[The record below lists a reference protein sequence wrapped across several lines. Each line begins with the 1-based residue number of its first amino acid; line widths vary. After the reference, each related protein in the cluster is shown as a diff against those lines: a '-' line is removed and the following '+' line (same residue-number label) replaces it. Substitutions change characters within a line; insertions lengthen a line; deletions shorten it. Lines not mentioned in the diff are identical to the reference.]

1 MRIAWATALA
11 LAVVSSAGA
20 ATGQGLYGVVTRS
33 PTKPVCTPDYPCSE
47 PAAHVT
53 LRFYRGTALVKA
65 VVTDR
70 RGRYRV
76 SLRRGLYVVRVPGTR
91 AIGSGIDPRLVRV
104 GTSWRHQDFDIDTGI
119 R

>member
-1 MRIAWATALA
+1 MAWATALA

-33 PTKPVCTPDYPCSE
+33 PTKPVCTPDYPCGE

-70 RGRYRV
+70 RGRYRA